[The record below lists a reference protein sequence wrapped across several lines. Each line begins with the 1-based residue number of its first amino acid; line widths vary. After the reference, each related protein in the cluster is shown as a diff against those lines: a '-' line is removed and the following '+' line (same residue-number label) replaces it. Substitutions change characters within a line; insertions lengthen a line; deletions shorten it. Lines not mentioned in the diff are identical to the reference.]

1 MLGGMTETEAKW
13 AGRVLEWR
21 ESGKGAEEFAEG
33 RGFEASTLRFWAS
46 RLKNK
51 KAESTERTP
60 VVRMARVVRAAPPAQ
75 STAGDACIVVE
86 VGQVR
91 VAVRRGFD
99 VSVLREIIA
108 ALQDA
113 R

>member
-1 MLGGMTETEAKW
+1 MLARMTETEAKW
-13 AGRVLEWR
+13 GARVLEWR
-21 ESGKGAEEFAEG
+21 ESGKAAEEFAAG

-46 RLKNK
+46 RLKNT

-60 VVRMARVVRAAPPAQ
+60 VVRMARVVRAARPAD
-75 STAGDACIVVE
+75 STASDACIVVE
-86 VGQVR
+86 VGQAR

-99 VSVLREIIA
+99 ASVLREVIA
-108 ALQDA
+108 ALRGA